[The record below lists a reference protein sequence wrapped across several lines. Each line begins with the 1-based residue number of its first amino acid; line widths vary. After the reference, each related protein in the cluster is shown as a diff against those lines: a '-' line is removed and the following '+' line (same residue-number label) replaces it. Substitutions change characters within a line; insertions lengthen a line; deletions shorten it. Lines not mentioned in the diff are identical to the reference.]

1 LTQEFQVNSQYLAIQ
16 ILMQRDRDLAAVIQ
30 QFGYPQKWR
39 REPEFPT
46 LIQIILEQQV
56 SLASARATFNRLL
69 NLVTEHC
76 LCSPKN
82 LQSQPFNNLTPKIL
96 LSLDDLQLKAIGFS
110 RQKIVYTKELATAL
124 LCDRLNLQSLESLD
138 NLTIRNQ
145 LKQIKGIGDWTVDMY
160 LMMALQRPDIFPSR
174 DLAVAIAVKELKKL
188 PQKPT
193 LEELALISQSWQPYR
208 STATQILWHYYLN
221 CRRNKF

>member
-1 LTQEFQVNSQYLAIQ
+1 LTQEFKINSQYLAIQ

-30 QFGYPQKWR
+30 KFGYPPQWR
-39 REPEFPT
+39 REPGFPT

-56 SLASARATFNRLL
+56 SLASAQATFNRLL
-69 NLVTEHC
+69 TLITEHY
-76 LCSPKN
+76 LYSTDN
-82 LQSQPFNNLTPKIL
+82 LGSQPLQNLTPKIF

-110 RQKIVYTKELATAL
+110 RQKVSYTRELAMAL
-124 LCDRLNLQSLESLD
+124 FCDRLNLESLNGLD
-138 NLTIRNQ
+138 DLTIRNQ

-160 LMMALQRPDIFPSR
+160 LMMALQHPDIFPSR

-193 LEELALISQSWQPYR
+193 LEELALVSNSWQPYR
-208 STATQILWHYYLN
+208 STATQILWHHYLN
-221 CRRNKF
+221 FRKKS